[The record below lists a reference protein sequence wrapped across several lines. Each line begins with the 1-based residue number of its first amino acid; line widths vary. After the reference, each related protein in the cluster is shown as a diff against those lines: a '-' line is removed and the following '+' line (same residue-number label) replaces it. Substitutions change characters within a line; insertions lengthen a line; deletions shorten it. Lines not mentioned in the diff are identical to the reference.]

1 MTDPFPNDFD
11 TTNGSQTNNYETNG
25 HADIQAKLPQ
35 TRPQQE
41 YPTEQ
46 LHPETQRD
54 MRRIFL
60 ILLVTGLVLGVLTA
74 TGVVWVMNRL
84 DLIGVPT
91 PQEPQ

>member
-1 MTDPFPNDFD
+1 
-11 TTNGSQTNNYETNG
+11 
-25 HADIQAKLPQ
+25 
-35 TRPQQE
+35 
-41 YPTEQ
+41 
-46 LHPETQRD
+46 

-60 ILLVTGLVLGVLTA
+60 ILLATGLVLGVLTA